1 MDWIRDR
8 VWQLGIGALLVLA
21 GAWLAYSA
29 AAAESPRATS
39 MWIGLALIFLGLLL
53 PLVTRLVEHLQ
64 EDEEEV

>member
-21 GAWLAYSA
+21 GALLAYSA
-29 AAAESPRATS
+29 SAGGSPRPMLT
-39 MWIGLALIFLGLLL
+39 WVGLGLVFLGLLL
-53 PLVTRLVEHLQ
+53 PLITRLVEHLQ